1 MRYAIFSDVHANL
14 EALTAVLEFF
24 DVSAVDRY
32 FCLGD
37 TVGYGADP
45 DACCSRVREVAEFT
59 VLGNHDAAVS
69 GRMDYSFY
77 YEAAKNAINWTT
89 KQVTEPNLE
98 WLRSLPY
105 TQQVDDVLLS
115 HGSPLHP
122 EQFDYIFS
130 VDQADELADHFD
142 DLVPIT
148 FIGHSHLTNSFVITP
163 EGAQRVNG
171 TTISIESGKK
181 YIVTVGSVGQPRDYN
196 NRACC
201 VIHDTDRGTITF
213 HRIRYNIELAAQ
225 KIFDS
230 QLAQS
235 FGKRLFLGI

>member
-1 MRYAIFSDVHANL
+1 MLD
-14 EALTAVLEFF
+14 FF
-24 DVSAVDRY
+24 EVSAVDRY

-45 DACCSRVREVAEFT
+45 DACCSRVREVAAHT

-89 KQVTEPNLE
+89 KQVSEPNLD

-105 TQQVDDVLLS
+105 TQQVDEILLS
-115 HGSPLHP
+115 HGSPLSP

-130 VDQADELADHFD
+130 VDQADELSEHFD
-142 DLVPIT
+142 ALASIT
-148 FIGHSHLTNSFVITP
+148 FIGHSHLTNSFVISP
-163 EGAQRVNG
+163 DGAQRLNG
-171 TTISIESGKK
+171 TTISVDASKK

-201 VIHDTDRGTITF
+201 VIYDTERSTITF